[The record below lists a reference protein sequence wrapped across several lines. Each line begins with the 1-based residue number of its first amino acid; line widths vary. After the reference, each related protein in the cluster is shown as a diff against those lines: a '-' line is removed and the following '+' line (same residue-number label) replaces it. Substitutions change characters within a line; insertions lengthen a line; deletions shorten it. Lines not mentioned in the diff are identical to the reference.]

1 MIGRFDHAVIA
12 VRDLAEAIRR
22 YQALG
27 FAVSPG
33 GRHTGRGTENAII
46 RFGLDYLELIAIY
59 DEAELAGRGLN
70 GQALGDFLSKQEGGL
85 VGYALATAG
94 IARDAERFQQTGLT
108 AEGPFA
114 MERLRPDGRR
124 LSWRLLVP
132 ESVPW
137 RRPWPFLIQW
147 DAPDA
152 ERLAWEAPGVHP
164 NGATGVAGISLVV
177 HNLEQAIDLY
187 QRQLGLTLKG
197 QDKVSHRGVRRA
209 LFAVGSLKL
218 ILLEPDGAGPV
229 QETLEAVG
237 EGPFELIVAC
247 KSLDQT
253 RVALA
258 QAGLSVEQSDD
269 TAGVLLPLREALG
282 ARLRLHDPL
291 SGQWDVGVIELH
303 F

>member
-1 MIGRFDHAVIA
+1 
-12 VRDLAEAIRR
+12 AEAIRR

-70 GQALGDFLSKQEGGL
+70 GQALAEFLAKQEGGL
-85 VGYALATAG
+85 VGYALATAD
-94 IARDAERFQQTGLT
+94 IAQDAERFQRTGLA

-164 NGATGVAGISLVV
+164 NGATSVAGIHLVV
-177 HNLEQAIDLY
+177 RSLERAIDLY
-187 QRQLGLTLKG
+187 QRQLGLTLDQ
-197 QDKVSHRGVRRA
+197 QDIVPRLAARRA
-209 LFAVGSLKL
+209 RFRLGAFT
-218 ILLEPDGAGPV
+218 IDLLEPVGAGPV
-229 QETLEAVG
+229 QATLQAVG
-237 EGPFELIVAC
+237 EGPFELTLTS
-247 KSLDQT
+247 KSIDQT
-253 RVALA
+253 RAALA
-258 QAGLSVEQSDD
+258 QAGLSAEQDD
-269 TAGVLLPLREALG
+269 EPADVLLPLRAALG
-282 ARLRLHDPL
+282 ARLRLRAAARL
-291 SGQWDVGVIELH
+291 
-303 F
+303 

>member
-12 VRDLAEAIRR
+12 VRDLAEATRR

-33 GRHTGRGTENAII
+33 GRHTRRGTENAII

-70 GQALGDFLSKQEGGL
+70 GLALAEFLEKQEGGL
-85 VGYALATAG
+85 VGYALATAD
-94 IARDAERFQQTGLT
+94 IAQDAARFHETGLA

-124 LSWRLLVP
+124 LSWQLLVP

-137 RRPWPFLIQW
+137 RRAWPFLIQW

-164 NGATGVAGISLVV
+164 NGATGVAGITLAVW
-177 HNLEQAIDLY
+177 NLERAIDLY
-187 QRQLGLTLKG
+187 QRQLGLTLDQ
-197 QDKVSHRGVRRA
+197 QDMVPRLAARRA
-209 LFAVGSLKL
+209 RFRVGTFT
-218 ILLEPDGAGPV
+218 IDLLAPVGGGLV
-229 QETLEAVG
+229 QEMLEAVG
-237 EGPFELIVAC
+237 EGPFELALAC
-247 KSLDQT
+247 SSPAQA
-253 RVALA
+253 RSALA
-258 QAGLSVEQSDD
+258 QAGLSAEESQEDSE
-269 TAGVLLPLREALG
+269 GVLLPLREALG
-282 ARLRLHDPL
+282 ARLRLR
-291 SGQWDVGVIELH
+291 GGTTE
-303 F
+303 

>member
-12 VRDLAEAIRR
+12 VRDLAEAMRR
-22 YQALG
+22 YEALG

-46 RFGLDYLELIAIY
+46 RFGLDYLELIAVY
-59 DEAELAGRGLN
+59 DETELAGRGLN
-70 GQALGDFLSKQEGGL
+70 GQALAAFLQKQEGGL
-85 VGYALATAG
+85 VGYALATEA
-94 IARDAERFQQTGLT
+94 IEQDAERFQRTGLM

-152 ERLAWEAPGVHP
+152 ERLSWEAPGVHP
-164 NGATGVAGISLVV
+164 NGATGVAAVSLAV
-177 HNLEQAIDLY
+177 HDLERAVALY
-187 QRQLGLTLKG
+187 QRQLGLTLERQADVPSLG
-197 QDKVSHRGVRRA
+197 ARRA
-209 LFAVGSLKL
+209 SFRLGTFS
-218 ILLEPDGAGPV
+218 IELLTPLGVGPV

-237 EGPFELIVAC
+237 EGLFEVAL
-247 KSLDQT
+247 SGSTSEQA
-253 RVALA
+253 RQALA
-258 QAGLSVEQSDD
+258 QAGLSAGQPQDGS
-269 TAGVLLPLREALG
+269 AGVLLPVSAALG
-282 ARLRLHDPL
+282 ARLRLRA
-291 SGQWDVGVIELH
+291 
-303 F
+303 

>member
-12 VRDLAEAIRR
+12 VRDLAEAMRR

-27 FAVSPG
+27 FVVSPG

-59 DEAELAGRGLN
+59 DVAELAGRGLN
-70 GQALGDFLSKQEGGL
+70 GQALAAFLKEQEGGL
-85 VGYALATAG
+85 VGYALATAD
-94 IARDAERFQQTGLT
+94 IAQDAERLQRTSLA

-152 ERLAWEAPGVHP
+152 ERLSWEAPGNHP
-164 NGATGVAGISLVV
+164 NGAAGAVGISLVV
-177 HNLEQAIDLY
+177 RDLEHAVDLY
-187 QRQLGLTLKG
+187 QRQLGLTLDH
-197 QDKVSHRGVRRA
+197 QDEAPHLGARRA
-209 LFAVGSLKL
+209 RFRLGAFT
-218 ILLEPDGAGPV
+218 IDLLAPVGAGPIQQTV
-229 QETLEAVG
+229 EAVG
-237 EGPFELIVAC
+237 EGPFELTLAC
-247 KSLDQT
+247 KNLDQA
-253 RVALA
+253 RAALA
-258 QAGLSVEQSDD
+258 QADLSAEPSQDG
-269 TAGVLLPLREALG
+269 TEGVLLPLRETPG
-282 ARLRLHDPL
+282 ARLRLIA
-291 SGQWDVGVIELH
+291 QAKV
-303 F
+303 

>member
-12 VRDLAEAIRR
+12 VRDLAEAMRR

-70 GQALGDFLSKQEGGL
+70 GLALADFLEKQEGGL
-85 VGYALATAG
+85 VGYALATTDIAEDAG
-94 IARDAERFQQTGLT
+94 RFQQTSLA

-132 ESVPW
+132 GSVSW
-137 RRPWPFLIQW
+137 RQPWPFLIQW

-164 NGATGVAGISLVV
+164 NGAAGVAGISLAVRDLAHAV
-177 HNLEQAIDLY
+177 DLY
-187 QRQLGLTLKG
+187 QRPLGLTLDQ
-197 QDKVSHRGVRRA
+197 QDEAPHLGARRA
-209 LFAVGSLKL
+209 RFRLGLFP
-218 ILLEPDGAGPV
+218 IDLLAPVGAGPV
-229 QETLEAVG
+229 QQTLDAVG
-237 EGPFELIVAC
+237 EGPFELALTS
-247 KSLDQT
+247 KSLAQT
-253 RVALA
+253 HDVLTRQALSAEPA
-258 QAGLSVEQSDD
+258 QDGSAGLF
-269 TAGVLLPLREALG
+269 LPLRQALG
-282 ARLRLHDPL
+282 ARLRL
-291 SGQWDVGVIELH
+291 QA
-303 F
+303 

>member
-70 GQALGDFLSKQEGGL
+70 GQALGAFLSQQEGGL
-85 VGYALATAG
+85 VGYALATAD
-94 IARDAERFQQTGLT
+94 IAQDAERFQRTGLT

-114 MERLRPDGRR
+114 MERMRPDGRR

-164 NGATGVAGISLVV
+164 NGATGVAGIRLVV
-177 HNLEQAIDLY
+177 RSLEQAVDLY
-187 QRQLGLTLKG
+187 QRQLGLTLD
-197 QDKVSHRGVRRA
+197 QQADEPQLSARRA
-209 LFAVGSLKL
+209 SFRLGAFT
-218 ILLEPDGAGPV
+218 IDLLEPASTGPA
-229 QETLEAVG
+229 QATLEAVG
-237 EGPFELIVAC
+237 EGPFELMLTSKGI
-247 KSLDQT
+247 DQA
-253 RVALA
+253 RAALA
-258 QAGLSVEQSDD
+258 QAGLSAEQADD
-269 TAGVLLPLREALG
+269 TASVLLPLRAALG
-282 ARLRLHDPL
+282 ARLRLRAAAHL
-291 SGQWDVGVIELH
+291 
-303 F
+303 

>member
-12 VRDLAEAIRR
+12 VRDLAEAMRR
-22 YQALG
+22 YEALG

-59 DEAELAGRGLN
+59 DETELAGRGLN
-70 GQALGDFLSKQEGGL
+70 GQALAQFLAKQEGGP
-85 VGYALATAG
+85 VGYALATDN
-94 IARDAERFQQTGLT
+94 IEQDAERFQRTGLV

-152 ERLAWEAPGVHP
+152 ERLSWEAPGVHP
-164 NGATGVAGISLVV
+164 NGVTGVAGVSVAV
-177 HNLEQAIDLY
+177 HDLARGIDRY
-187 QRQLGLTLKG
+187 QRQLGLTLDQQTDAPHLGARSARFRVGKFTI
-197 QDKVSHRGVRRA
+197 DLLSPVS
-209 LFAVGSLKL
+209 
-218 ILLEPDGAGPV
+218 AGPV
-229 QETLEAVG
+229 METLEAVG
-237 EGPFELIVAC
+237 EGLFEVTFAG
-247 KSLDQT
+247 SSSDQ
-253 RVALA
+253 ASQSLA
-258 QAGLSVEQSDD
+258 QAGLNAEQTPANS
-269 TAGVLLPLREALG
+269 AGLLLPVRAALG
-282 ARLRLHDPL
+282 ARLRLL
-291 SGQWDVGVIELH
+291 V
-303 F
+303 